1 MKIFSKYKRQSLIAF
16 CLILVSCVSYSC
28 CGQSLNLMSST
39 KDATHIKRDSFVL
52 VEITQVLTLGKCTSI
67 EGCQDVPNEI
77 RRKEFHIRGSGAVI
91 AHREGLTYVL
101 TAQHVCEQDD
111 APKNV
116 TLLGANYEVNSETII
131 NFSDIRGAAHKGNV
145 VYADKENDICIV
157 SSPGMWGSP
166 ARIAKEMPRPGEKVY
181 NIAAPY
187 GIYSPGMSLTFEGFY
202 SGRDMRGNEFYTV
215 PARPGSSGSAIFNSS
230 GEIIGVVHSAMIN
243 FEHLAISCRLENI
256 VDAYQSHVPSQRL
269 SIGVGNTYNYYHGD
283 YIAVP
288 KM

>member
-1 MKIFSKYKRQSLIAF
+1 MKIFLKYKRPSLFVA
-16 CLILVSCVSYSC
+16 CLIILSCISYAC
-28 CGQSLNLMSST
+28 CGQALNLVSST

-52 VEITQVLTLGKCTSI
+52 VEITQILTLGECMSGENCK
-67 EGCQDVPNEI
+67 EVPAEI
-77 RRKEFHIRGSGAVI
+77 RKKEFHIRGSGAVI

-111 APKNV
+111 APEHV
-116 TLLGANYEVNSETII
+116 TLLNSQYKVNSETKI
-131 NFSDIRGAAHKGNV
+131 NFSDIRGASHKGTV

-157 SSPGMWGSP
+157 SSPGTWGHP
-166 ARIAKEMPRPGEKVY
+166 VEIAKEMPKPGEKVY

-187 GIYSPGMSLTFEGFY
+187 GIYSPGMALTFEGFY

-230 GEIIGVVHSAMIN
+230 GKIVGVVHSAMIN
-243 FEHLAISCRLENI
+243 FENLAISCRLENI
-256 VDAYQSHVPSQRL
+256 IDAYESHVPKPKI
-269 SIGVGNTYNYYHGD
+269 SIGVGNTYNYYQGD
-283 YIAVP
+283 YIAAP